1 MSKIIASTYEII
13 KKIGYGGGGNVY
25 LANHLRLGK
34 KVVLKA
40 DKRKITAPP
49 ELLRREVDILKEL
62 SHSYIPQVYD
72 FFVEEETVYT
82 VMAYVEGESLDKP
95 LKRGERFSQPQVIKW
110 AKQLLEALSYLHS
123 PIHGNPPHGYVH
135 SDIKPAN
142 IMRTPQNNICLID
155 FNIALSLGEDNVVGR
170 SEGYASPE
178 HYGLDFSTSGNSTV
192 TGGTSETVTAFGEA
206 ETMTLSYSSPGSMM
220 KKIIPDVRS
229 DIYSVGATLYHL
241 LSGKRPAKNAIDV
254 IPLSEKEF
262 STQIVKIIS
271 KAMNPNPDLRYQ
283 TADEMLDE
291 LSHLH
296 ENDPRTRKMKRNN
309 RIAAAF
315 IIILLVTGI
324 STAFAGLKRMQVE
337 ESWLK
342 LAEYSQTALA
352 GGDSLAALDYALQ
365 ALPEER
371 NILTPKY
378 IAEAQCALTESL
390 GVYDLSDGFKKYKV
404 VELPGNPLYMVISP
418 DGQTAAC
425 MYSGAIAV
433 FDTETAEIMTTL
445 PADRS
450 AMSEVEYL
458 NDHTIVYAGTDG
470 VKAYDISENTVLW
483 TGKPGTAISVS
494 EDGQTIAAV
503 YKDETSAVVYDASTG
518 NIKSEVSFQGKY
530 QSVTVNDSFANPN
543 DNLFELS
550 GDGALLGVS
559 FSDGSLEIYDLTG
572 EDNDIEIF
580 DNTSGYNHFEGGF
593 CEKYFAFS
601 ATGTSDSVFA
611 VIDTVEKTQTGGFEA
626 DGYFGVNTDE
636 NGIYVLREN
645 LLVKI
650 HPVTGEQIPLVTTAE
665 TLFHFSVSDT
675 YTLATSGER
684 IMFFDSNANLITS
697 FEEEETGDFVQL
709 ENGTALIG
717 SMDIPEIKILK
728 YEDHSQEDVFT
739 YDSSYDH
746 DEARI
751 SADRQTV
758 MLFSYKQFRVYDI
771 AGNLI
776 KEVDIPKADRVYDQQ
791 FIREDGESYLE
802 VTYNDGTLLTY
813 NARDGNLIS
822 EDQIEKPDLS
832 LYEEFNTDSFRIESP
847 LHGAPSVYDKKTDK
861 FVCELDEEGYLTY
874 ITQTDDYIIAQYV
887 TVDDDYYG
895 VLLNNN
901 WEALAYLPYLSDVY
915 EDELYFDYCE
925 SGNMR
930 KSRIYNIDELRKMA
944 QDELTGG
951 K

>member
-1 MSKIIASTYEII
+1 MSRIIASTYEII

-178 HYGLDFSTSGNSTV
+178 HYGLDFSSSGSSTV
-192 TGGTSETVTAFGEA
+192 TGGTSETVTAFSEA
-206 ETMTLSYSSPGSMM
+206 ETMTLSYSSSGSMM

-241 LSGKRPAKNAIDV
+241 LSGRRPAKNAIDV

-404 VELPGNPLYMVISP
+404 VELPANPLYMVIAP

-433 FDTETAEIMTTL
+433 FDTETAEIMATL

-530 QSVTVNDSFANPN
+530 QSVTANDSFANPN

-611 VIDTVEKTQTGGFEA
+611 VIDTVEKAQTGGFEA
-626 DGYFGVNTDE
+626 EGYFGVNTDE

-675 YTLATSGER
+675 HTLATSGER

-758 MLFSYKQFRVYDI
+758 TLFSYKQFRVYDI

-776 KEVDIPKADRVYDQQ
+776 KEVDIPNADQVYDQQ

-887 TVDDDYYG
+887 TVDDYYYG

>member
-155 FNIALSLGEDNVVGR
+155 FNIALSLGGDNVVGR

-611 VIDTVEKTQTGGFEA
+611 VIDTVEKAQTGGFEA
-626 DGYFGVNTDE
+626 EGYFGVNTDE

-665 TLFHFSVSDT
+665 TLFRFSVSDT
-675 YTLATSGER
+675 HTLATSGER

-717 SMDIPEIKILK
+717 SMDTPEIKILK
-728 YEDHSQEDVFT
+728 YEAHSQEDVFT
-739 YDSSYDH
+739 YNPSYNH

-758 MLFSYKQFRVYDI
+758 TLFSYKQFRVYDI

-776 KEVDIPKADRVYDQQ
+776 KEVDIPNADQVYDQQ

-802 VTYNDGTLLTY
+802 VTYNDGTLLIY
-813 NARDGNLIS
+813 NARDGDLIS

-861 FVCELDEEGYLTY
+861 FVCELKEEGYLTY
-874 ITQTDDYIIAQYV
+874 ITQIDDYIIAQYV
-887 TVDDDYYG
+887 TVDDYYYG

-915 EDELYFDYCE
+915 EDELYFDYCD

-944 QDELTGG
+944 RDELTGG

>member
-206 ETMTLSYSSPGSMM
+206 ETMTLSYSSSGSMM

-271 KAMNPNPDLRYQ
+271 NAMNPNPDLRYQ

-518 NIKSEVSFQGKY
+518 NIKSEVNFQGKY

-847 LHGAPSVYDKKTDK
+847 LHGTPSVYDKKTDK

>member
-1 MSKIIASTYEII
+1 
-13 KKIGYGGGGNVY
+13 
-25 LANHLRLGK
+25 
-34 KVVLKA
+34 
-40 DKRKITAPP
+40 
-49 ELLRREVDILKEL
+49 
-62 SHSYIPQVYD
+62 
-72 FFVEEETVYT
+72 
-82 VMAYVEGESLDKP
+82 
-95 LKRGERFSQPQVIKW
+95 
-110 AKQLLEALSYLHS
+110 
-123 PIHGNPPHGYVH
+123 
-135 SDIKPAN
+135 
-142 IMRTPQNNICLID
+142 
-155 FNIALSLGEDNVVGR
+155 
-170 SEGYASPE
+170 
-178 HYGLDFSTSGNSTV
+178 
-192 TGGTSETVTAFGEA
+192 
-206 ETMTLSYSSPGSMM
+206 MTLSYSSPGSMM

-378 IAEAQCALTESL
+378 IAEAQCALTASL

-611 VIDTVEKTQTGGFEA
+611 VIDTVEKAQTGGFEA
-626 DGYFGVNTDE
+626 EGYFGVNTDE

-665 TLFHFSVSDT
+665 TLFRFSVSDT
-675 YTLATSGER
+675 HTLATSGER

-717 SMDIPEIKILK
+717 SMDTPEIKILK
-728 YEDHSQEDVFT
+728 YEAHSQEDVFT
-739 YDSSYDH
+739 YNPSYNH

-758 MLFSYKQFRVYDI
+758 TLFSYKQFRVYDI

-776 KEVDIPKADRVYDQQ
+776 KEVDIPNADQVYDQQ

-802 VTYNDGTLLTY
+802 VTYNDGTLLIY
-813 NARDGNLIS
+813 NARDGDLIS

-861 FVCELDEEGYLTY
+861 FVCELKEEGYLTY
-874 ITQTDDYIIAQYV
+874 ITQIDDYIIAQYV
-887 TVDDDYYG
+887 TVDDYYYG

-915 EDELYFDYCE
+915 EDELYFDYCD

-944 QDELTGG
+944 RDELTGG